1 MELYT
6 EIKIQATAD
15 RVWQHL
21 TDLDD
26 FHLWNPFITSAQG
39 TIRLKEKVQIHVQL
53 PQGKDL
59 NSQTTIVQVEPKH
72 KLSWR
77 GQLIIPGLLDIVHS
91 FTIDPIPQSGHF
103 CGGKRYANDRASCAS
118 RYANDRNSVRFSQR
132 EKFSGLIVPLLAKD
146 LKTKLIHGFELM
158 NQALKVRAESL
169 EP

>member
-6 EIKIQATAD
+6 EIEIQATAD

-26 FHLWNPFITSAQG
+26 FHLWNPFITSVQG
-39 TIRLKEKVQIHVQL
+39 TIGLGEKVQIHVQL
-53 PQGKDL
+53 PQGKNL

-91 FTIDPIPQSGHF
+91 FTIDPI
-103 CGGKRYANDRASCAS
+103 DE
-118 RYANDRNSVRFSQR
+118 NSVRFSQR
-132 EKFSGLIVPLLAKD
+132 KNFSGLIVPLLAKA
-146 LKTKLIHGFELM
+146 LNTKVIHGFELM
-158 NQALKVRAESL
+158 DRALKVRAESSEL
-169 EP
+169 